1 MMSFSS
7 MTIVGIRIELI
18 DEQTLSDE
26 ERMMSFS

>member
-1 MMSFSS
+1 MSFSS